1 MKRVLLKRVFFLY
14 FILAS
19 VLIVVLGEYLS
30 STIKNNYLS
39 KLREN
44 LTVQSRLIAENIPL
58 SFKDNLDDFCKR
70 YKDKTGARIT
80 IIDSTGRALG
90 DSNEPSALMENHS
103 NRPELIEAEASGI
116 GSSIRFSKTIHK
128 NLFYLALAITKDSE
142 KRFLRMSVP
151 LHDIEAAVRKIKIQI
166 LTASFASLLIV
177 FLIGF
182 IQTGRIVRTIEEI
195 AAFSKEVASGNFRKR
210 LFPRRKDELGELTK
224 NVSDMSQ
231 ELQGRLKQSEEEKY
245 MIEAILMNMSDGLM
259 LTDLKGM
266 ILLSNAAVKNL
277 FGIESGIEGKT
288 IMETLRKAELVDLI
302 DKVAETGKTTSHE
315 MEVTY
320 PKELLLMVTAA
331 PYSVKGELFGA
342 VLAFHDIT
350 RLKQLEDIRKDFVAN
365 VSHEIKTP
373 ITAIRGF
380 AETLLEGALDD
391 RENAY
396 KFLETIKNHSERL
409 NSLVSDLLAL
419 SRIEL
424 GDIKIEKEAI
434 NLDNVIDTVFETLR
448 EKAQSKG
455 LYLKKEIAPAPFEV
469 TADRNRLIQILLNLV
484 DNGIKFTEDG
494 GVTVKVQSR
503 KSKIQ
508 IPPYPPFAKRGDG
521 GINSSSLGD
530 FVEISVEDTGIGIP
544 KKHILR
550 LGERFYRVDK
560 ARSREL
566 GGTGLGLAIVKHL
579 VKAHWWEMEIEST
592 PGKGT
597 TVRIIIPFLTTDS

>member
-1 MKRVLLKRVFFLY
+1 MKRVLLKRIFFSY
-14 FILAS
+14 FILAALL
-19 VLIVVLGEYLS
+19 LIILGNYLS
-30 STIKNNYLS
+30 STIKNNYIS

-44 LTVQSRLIAENIPL
+44 LTVQGSLIAEDIPL
-58 SFKDNLDDFCKR
+58 LFKDNLDDFCKR

-80 IIDSTGRALG
+80 IIDSSGRVLG
-90 DSNEPSALMENHS
+90 DSDEPSSLMDNHA
-103 NRPELIEAEASGI
+103 NRQEIIEAETDGI
-116 GSSIRFSKTIHK
+116 GSVIRFSKTVHK
-128 NLFYLALAITKDSE
+128 NSFYLALAITKDSQ

-151 LHDIEAAVRKIKIQI
+151 LHDIEVAVRKIKIQI

-182 IQTGRIVRTIEEI
+182 IQTGRIVKTIEEI
-195 AAFSKEVASGNFRKR
+195 TAFSKEVASGNFTMR
-210 LFPRRKDELGELTK
+210 LFPKGKDELGELTK

-231 ELQGRLKQSEEEKY
+231 ELKRRLQQSAEEKY

-259 LTDLKGM
+259 LTDPKGR
-266 ILLSNAAVKNL
+266 ILLSNAAIKN
-277 FGIESGIEGKT
+277 FFSIESGIEGKT
-288 IMETLRKAELVDLI
+288 VMETLRKAELMEAI
-302 DKVAETGKTTSHE
+302 DKVVETGETISR
-315 MEVTY
+315 EVEVAY
-320 PKELLLMVTAA
+320 PKELYLMVTAA
-331 PYSVKGELFGA
+331 PFSVKGERSGV

-350 RLKQLEDIRKDFVAN
+350 RLKQLEDMRKDFVAN

-373 ITAIRGF
+373 ITAIKGF

-409 NSLVSDLLAL
+409 NSLVNDLLTL
-419 SRIEL
+419 SRIEI
-424 GDIKIEKEAI
+424 GDMKIEKEDV
-434 NLDNVIDTVFETLR
+434 NLDNVIDTVFETLK
-448 EKAQSKG
+448 EKAQGKG
-455 LYLKKEIAPAPFEV
+455 LYLRKEISPITQAIK
-469 TADRNRLIQILLNLV
+469 ADRNRLIQILINLV
-484 DNGIKFTEDG
+484 DNGIKFTEKG
-494 GVTVKVQSR
+494 GVTIRVQSS

-508 IPPYPPFAKRGDG
+508 IPPYPPFTKGGSG
-521 GINSSSLGD
+521 GINNLSVGD

-544 KKHILR
+544 KKHLSR

-579 VKAHWWEMEIEST
+579 VIAHSWEMEIEST

-597 TVRIIIPFLTTDS
+597 AVKIIIPSLT